1 MNSNQN
7 YNKELQPYAH
17 KLRYSMT
24 KAEAC
29 LWKYALRAKMMKGYT
44 FNRQR
49 PIGNYIVDFVCKEL
63 LLVIEVDGYSHLL
76 EEIIIKDNLK
86 ENYLEKEGYR
96 VLRFSDKDVLTDLK
110 NAIRTIEYEIDKSSP
125 NPLQRGTNFS
135 ETIMSNQ
142 KPLN

>member
-1 MNSNQN
+1 MKSNQN

-29 LWKYALRAKMMKGYT
+29 LRKYALRAKMMRGYT

-49 PIGNYIVDFVCKEL
+49 PVGNYIVDFVCKEL
-63 LLVIEVDGYSHLL
+63 LLAIEVDGYSHLL
-76 EEIIIKDNLK
+76 EETIVKDNLK
-86 ENYLEKEGYR
+86 EDYLKKEGYR
-96 VLRFSDKDVLTDLK
+96 VLRFSDKDVLTDIK
-110 NAIRTIEYEIDKSSP
+110 NVIRTIEFEINKIL
-125 NPLQRGTNFS
+125 PLPPSEGENFS

-142 KPLN
+142 KILN